1 SQTGGTQSGG
11 QSGSQTGGTDTGG
24 QSGAQTGGTQSGG
37 QSGSQTGGAQSGG
50 QSGSQTGG
58 SDSGGSD
65 DTNGSTSNGS
75 TSGGS
80 DDGTGT
86 GTDNEGSKPIEQPG
100 EGSQQIVDTPGQPQ
114 QQAKGGE
121 LAETGASGTTF
132 LLVGA
137 ATMIAG
143 GIGFRLMPRLI
154 NKNGGAAAA

>member
-1 SQTGGTQSGG
+1 QSGGTQSGG
-11 QSGSQTGGTDTGG
+11 QSGSQTGG
-24 QSGAQTGGTQSGG
+24 
-37 QSGSQTGGAQSGG
+37 SQTG
-50 QSGSQTGG
+50 GSQTGG
-58 SDSGGSD
+58 SQSGGHSGGQTGGSGDSGGS
-65 DTNGSTSNGS
+65 GSTGGSGSGGS
-75 TSGGS
+75 TGGS

-86 GTDNEGSKPIEQPG
+86 GTDNEGTAPIEQPG
-100 EGSQQIVDTPGQPQ
+100 EGNEQIVNTPGQPK

-154 NKNGGAAAA
+154 NKGGGAAAA